1 MLGPVVKAAARLTAW
16 LVQGRNTQLRAEERS
31 TIWVVGGPQA
41 MIDICEKRT
50 SEDLFYTIDCT
61 PLLDPNETILQVIGN
76 ITADQGNLTFGTP
89 SINVAQIVT
98 KDRRIIAARKAIQ
111 VEISGG
117 ALAGRSVLH
126 CYVRPVISTTLDG
139 VTVYN
144 PKREPTVLLR
154 LINNPP
160 V

>member
-1 MLGPVVKAAARLTAW
+1 
-16 LVQGRNTQLRAEERS
+16 
-31 TIWVVGGPQA
+31 
-41 MIDICEKRT
+41 
-50 SEDLFYTIDCT
+50 
-61 PLLDPNETILQVIGN
+61 LLDPNETILQVIGN

-89 SINVAQIVT
+89 SINVGQIVT
-98 KDRRIIAARKAIQ
+98 KDKRIIAARKAIQ

-117 ALAGRSVLH
+117 AIPDGRSVLA

-154 LINNPP
+154 LIDNPP
-160 V
+160 A